1 VIDEPTRSS
10 AGVVPSDA
18 AFTLRRME
26 LIELDLGEVV
36 WMLDLP
42 CWEDENGRV
51 RPLDVV
57 SGRHLELTEQAD
69 LSEPIDVVWQEDRY
83 VVVDGLHRVLRAAR
97 LRQRTV
103 LARAA

>member
-1 VIDEPTRSS
+1 VDD
-10 AGVVPSDA
+10 VPV
-18 AFTLRRME
+18 
-26 LIELDLGEVV
+26 IELDLGEVV

-57 SGRHLELTEQAD
+57 AGPHLELVEQAD
-69 LSEPIDVVWQEDRY
+69 LSEPIEVVWQDDRY

-97 LRQRTV
+97 LQRRT
-103 LARAA
+103 LPARRAA